1 MKTSIIYIAFDKI
14 RQKISYLLII
24 YGATAQQHIIKMDDR
39 CDLHHR
45 KFAERVVNT
54 VMDEYNKELKKI
66 KLFVLTGKKR
76 KIE

>member
-1 MKTSIIYIAFDKI
+1 MSGT
-14 RQKISYLLII
+14 SYLF
-24 YGATAQQHIIKMDDR
+24 GAAAQQHIIKMEGR

-45 KFAERVVNT
+45 KFAERVINT

-66 KLFVLTGKKR
+66 KFFVLTGKKR